1 MIGDIWLTASKSKS
15 PYAML
20 AKWAITFIKR
30 GKHTSYSHV
39 MMEIGGQGG
48 LPLLISAESGGAVF
62 ISAAH
67 YSAKTHEVSI
77 RRNIKLT
84 TKEKKALYNA
94 AVRLRGA
101 PYSELTLVGHLFG
114 PRVAGWLAKLNRQ
127 DKICSELVA
136 ATYDTISYRFRKR
149 HSRKRL
155 PPGRIRPRDIAW
167 DTESGNPRN
176 DASWITVVP

>member
-15 PYAML
+15 PYALL

-30 GKHTSYSHV
+30 GKHTKYSHV
-39 MMEIGGQGG
+39 MMEVGDQAGV
-48 LPLLISAESGGAVF
+48 PLLISAESGGAAF
-62 ISAAH
+62 ISAAR
-67 YSAKTHEVSI
+67 YSAKTHNVSI

-127 DKICSELVA
+127 DKICSELGG
-136 ATYDTISYRFRKR
+136 TIYDAIGYRFRKR
-149 HSRKRL
+149 HSKKRL
-155 PPGRIRPRDIAW
+155 PPGSLRPRDVAW
-167 DTESGNPRN
+167 DTDSGNPRN
-176 DASWITVVP
+176 DAAWIETP